1 MSGIFD
7 IFGSHLN
14 PLSFQQFSLEYKQL
28 AQIWSHYPAYY
39 KINDILKAINDYQ
52 LLFIISGTGSGK
64 TVLIPKFAL
73 HYLNYSQKI
82 AITLPKRILVLSAA
96 TYAAKTLDVE
106 LGNQVGYVYKG
117 SDKKML
123 NPENKLIYMTD
134 GYLLMKLTQDPLLS
148 DYKIIIIDEAHERRV
163 SIDLLLLFLKKLL
176 TKRSDLK
183 VIIMSA
189 TINGSK
195 YQNYFNPI
203 NNTIINISG
212 QPNYPIETHFL
223 EKPKP
228 YISEGLKIIKNLIP
242 LNKDILFFI
251 TTSNEAIQLCKEIIN
266 PKIYCIEVYA
276 DMDPNLKIYAET
288 NKFLELGDYKE
299 KIIIATNVAESSLTI
314 NNLTYVIDSGYE
326 LYSYFDPKYYGKI
339 LKKRLISQAQVL
351 QRRGRVGRTQ
361 PGISYLLLTKDQFNS
376 LQKYPEPDILK
387 QDITIDILKIFQIS
401 DINPKKFLNE
411 LMDPPKPEFIDISYK
426 LFKMYNLVIDDK
438 LTKLGYDI
446 TKFSS
451 LPLNRILFLIYS
463 YQLYCAKE
471 ASIILAMLDTKIIF
485 NHEIFD
491 KKSDHLT
498 LLEMYLN
505 NPIKQLKNSINQYY
519 HKIIK
524 CNAPQ
529 LSRVINID
537 IKKRI
542 IQALKQSHK
551 HLIAKNLISKFNA
564 KGEIN
569 RKSVVY
575 YTYSQKELSKKKFI
589 YDEFIN
595 LNNKW
600 EFNII
605 TLWN

>member
-1 MSGIFD
+1 MFGIFD
-7 IFGSHLN
+7 VSGSSLN
-14 PLSFQQFSLEYKQL
+14 PLSNQQFSLEYKQL

-39 KINDILKAINDYQ
+39 KINDILKALNQYQ

-73 HYLNYSQKI
+73 HFLNYSEKV

-96 TYAAKTLDVE
+96 TYAAKTLDVK
-106 LGNQVGYVYKG
+106 LGDQVGYVYKG
-117 SDKKML
+117 KNML
-123 NPENKLIYMTD
+123 NPNNKLIYMTD
-134 GYLLMKLTQDPLLS
+134 GYLLMKLIEDPLLS
-148 DYKIIIIDEAHERRV
+148 EYKIIIIDEAHERRV
-163 SIDLLLLFLKKLL
+163 SIDLLLLFLKKILM
-176 TKRSDLK
+176 KRSDLK

-195 YQNYFNPI
+195 YQNYFYPI

-212 QPNYPIETHFL
+212 QPNYPIETFFL

-228 YISEGLKIIKNLIP
+228 YLSEGLSLIKNLIP
-242 LNKDILFFI
+242 LKKDILFFI
-251 TTSNEAIQLCKEIIN
+251 TTSNEAIKLCKSIDN
-266 PKIYCIEVYA
+266 PKVYCIEVYA
-276 DMDPNLKIYAET
+276 NMDPNLKIYAET
-288 NKFLELGDYKE
+288 NKFLELGNYDE

-376 LQKYPEPDILK
+376 LQKYPEPEILK
-387 QDITIDILKIFQIS
+387 QDITIDILKIFQIT
-401 DINPKKFLNE
+401 DVDPKKFLNQ
-411 LMDPPKPEFIDISYK
+411 LMDPPHKSFVNISFK
-426 LFKMYNLVIDDK
+426 LFKLYKLVIDNK

-463 YQLYCAKE
+463 YQLHCARE
-471 ASIILAMLDTKIIF
+471 ASIILAMLDTKFIF
-485 NHEIFD
+485 NRDLFD

-498 LLEMYLN
+498 LLKMYLN
-505 NPIKQLKNSINQYY
+505 NPIKNLDHIINQYY

-529 LSRVINID
+529 LSRVINVD
-537 IKKRI
+537 IEKRI
-542 IQALKQSHK
+542 IQALKLSHK

-569 RKSVVY
+569 KKSVVFY
-575 YTYSQKELSKKKFI
+575 SYTQKELSKKKFI

-600 EFNII
+600 EYNII